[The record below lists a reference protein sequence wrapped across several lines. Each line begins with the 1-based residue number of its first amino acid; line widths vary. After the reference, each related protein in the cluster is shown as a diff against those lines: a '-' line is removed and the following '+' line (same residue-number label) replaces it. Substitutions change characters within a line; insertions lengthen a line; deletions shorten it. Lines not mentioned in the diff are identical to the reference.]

1 MRSIGSVILRM
12 STWRFVER
20 TNADSRYQKGKYV
33 EMIALWFIWCMQQTG
48 HLTQSLSFSC
58 PQNGGVSRGVGLYTD
73 EEWRKFAEEN
83 VVNRFNH
90 NPKKC
95 SIPINQYFV
104 GCEDVRL
111 CSRLNRQCGFYLK
124 ELLHG
129 ENETTTWYDRGS
141 QEDSLT
147 NLCWTQLLM
156 NQRRI
161 MPHK

>member
-1 MRSIGSVILRM
+1 
-12 STWRFVER
+12 
-20 TNADSRYQKGKYV
+20 
-33 EMIALWFIWCMQQTG
+33 MQQTG
-48 HLTQSLSFSC
+48 HLTQSLSLSFSC
-58 PQNGGVSRGVGLYTD
+58 PQNGGVSRAVGLYTD

-104 GCEDVRL
+104 GCEDVRQ

-129 ENETTTWYDRGS
+129 ENETTT
-141 QEDSLT
+141 
-147 NLCWTQLLM
+147 
-156 NQRRI
+156 
-161 MPHK
+161 